1 MGTQH
6 LFYSIIPNTVVL
18 LIVTIRG
25 LHANVFNLIMI
36 YVVLFIDLF
45 LTLIVILN
53 NDAISSQSIE
63 IDLVQEIGQSRNQYL
78 SFNDDERWFDKKTG
92 GIVDPDADYREII
105 KLIKK
110 KSMFANVF
118 GKIKNKL
125 SDTQKMAEGAESMLE
140 NETNL
145 EIED

>member
-53 NDAISSQSIE
+53 NDAISS
-63 IDLVQEIGQSRNQYL
+63 
-78 SFNDDERWFDKKTG
+78 
-92 GIVDPDADYREII
+92 
-105 KLIKK
+105 
-110 KSMFANVF
+110 
-118 GKIKNKL
+118 
-125 SDTQKMAEGAESMLE
+125 
-140 NETNL
+140 
-145 EIED
+145 